1 MNRKHSIKLSARSRC
16 IMLVNRNVDKFS
28 AGPGFLADDPPPL
41 VLPKKNKKYAQRS
54 AQFHKVRQP
63 VQFTVFRNGLP
74 SDKGTRFL
82 LKARE
87 MKSFETVL
95 SIISFKIRL
104 VEGAVRRL
112 FTLEGGILHGP
123 EDVVDGG
130 IYVACGHRRFIAASY
145 GELNQPAKT
154 QKLPSI
160 KRRKDISQPSPR
172 TQSNPLPAIQKKA
185 AEKKARSEK
194 DSPAPIEEDKGNDD
208 VLVIVSRGSQADL
221 VDDQYNPD
229 TVTSDNGTGEP
240 LDEQASSAN
249 ASVALMIDSPEGLKT
264 PPPSGHVNY
273 ENDLHDTNYAVEG
286 SGEGPGELTD
296 GITPEVE
303 SQTDL
308 KPKSGEITPR
318 TLSPF
323 EQDDESAG
331 NAEPLVTPDAIDKT
345 APKNGPDVAPRA
357 STPAVPNPGNEEVL
371 EDEFIAHK
379 EDDHVD
385 AIVNGDAEN
394 DVEQNSSGDA
404 GDVDTEKVG
413 EVISRTD
420 AVDTAIVGQA
430 ISDTVDTDDV
440 DGDIS
445 ATEISSVPSKS
456 RSKLP
461 VPKKSNQAVSSGE
474 LTDGGT
480 SEAESETDFISEK
493 GKITPRKFSPYEQA
507 FHDDKL
513 EGYTEILDKPLK
525 TSDVLDDTAPNVYP
539 EVFSRGSTL
548 ADSNPSDE
556 DVLEG
561 EITDGETTEAQYE
574 ADFMSDNGEITPP
587 RLSPFEQVFQDDEI
601 EEYTEILDEPL
612 ETPDVLDGTAQ
623 NVYPEVSPR
632 GTSPADE
639 EIFEGEL
646 TDGETTEAQYEA
658 DFMSDNGEITPPRLS
673 PFEQVFQDDEI
684 EEYTEILDEP
694 LETPDVLDGTAQ
706 NVYPEVSPR
715 GTSPADEEI
724 FEGELTDGETTEAQY
739 EADFMSDNGEITPP
753 RLSPFEQVFQDD
765 EIEEYTEI
773 RDEPLET
780 PDVLDDTAPNVYPE
794 VSPRGTTP
802 ADEEIFEGELTGG
815 ETETPEAEFGTN
827 IIPENGGL
835 TPRSLSPFEQSSQ
848 DDEPLKTRDVMEDKA
863 PNVYPEV
870 FSKPHTPVRSNY
882 SYSNSDNYSNSDED
896 VLEDEIKNVP
906 SKSKLDRNPPQKKGN
921 PELLANGT
929 NDSVFNAT
937 AAAKPT
943 NQDGQFLMNNVDE
956 GETNGHEDVE
966 EIEED
971 GELIEDKPIDLQ
983 HAEEI
988 PDETLNQS
996 RRRSVSSSK

>member
-1 MNRKHSIKLSARSRC
+1 MALSVDTTPAKHVTVLRNGDGKYEGRKFVVSRRRYRTFDALLSDITHQISAPFGAVRRLYTPKGSRQVLGIDDLEGGATYVAGGSERFKKINYNPQLSPGKNWGFTAKIK
-16 IMLVNRNVDKFS
+16 
-28 AGPGFLADDPPPL
+28 PGFLADDPPPL

-474 LTDGGT
+474 LTDG
-480 SEAESETDFISEK
+480 
-493 GKITPRKFSPYEQA
+493 
-507 FHDDKL
+507 
-513 EGYTEILDKPLK
+513 
-525 TSDVLDDTAPNVYP
+525 
-539 EVFSRGSTL
+539 
-548 ADSNPSDE
+548 
-556 DVLEG
+556 
-561 EITDGETTEAQYE
+561 
-574 ADFMSDNGEITPP
+574 
-587 RLSPFEQVFQDDEI
+587 
-601 EEYTEILDEPL
+601 
-612 ETPDVLDGTAQ
+612 
-623 NVYPEVSPR
+623 
-632 GTSPADE
+632 
-639 EIFEGEL
+639 
-646 TDGETTEAQYEA
+646 ETTEAQYEA